1 MPTPLPIAF
10 GSRTTSI
17 PRRRNYGSP
26 SGRGLVS
33 SHPDPSLP
41 DVDRGHRRCRQC
53 VQPAPRVWSCPWSI
67 KLTVPLISYR
77 RLTGSEFLSGSR
89 NLAAL
94 VRQTL
99 LFHVLFDGSQQRDG
113 TCPIF
118 RIADLKMRIEER
130 HH

>member
-1 MPTPLPIAF
+1 MIRLPISSTAAAII
-10 GSRTTSI
+10 SPPPSI
-17 PRRRNYGSP
+17 EP
-26 SGRGLVS
+26 SGAKPSRRGPRS
-33 SHPDPSLP
+33 PALP
-41 DVDRGHRRCRQC
+41 LWRSRQC